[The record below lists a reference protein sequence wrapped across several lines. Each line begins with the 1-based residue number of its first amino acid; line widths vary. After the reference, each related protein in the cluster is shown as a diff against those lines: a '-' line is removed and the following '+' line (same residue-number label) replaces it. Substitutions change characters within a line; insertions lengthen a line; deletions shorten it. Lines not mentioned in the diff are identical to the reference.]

1 MICLSLKVKKDALE
15 PEIVSDKRNS
25 WPYSQ
30 SNRQNFKFKNEKC
43 VKCCDKNIRISN
55 FYFNMILYSLLR
67 TCTTQWKEY
76 RYRNFV
82 HDKELYF
89 VICRINLYWMLACIN
104 KNWIY
109 LYRLTTNKTGVEMV
123 YIMIRW
129 TTLRVIMNIIS
140 IKSVNLCE
148 FI

>member
-1 MICLSLKVKKDALE
+1 MKVKKDALE
-15 PEIVSDKRNS
+15 PEIVSDKINS

-43 VKCCDKNIRISN
+43 VKCCDKNWFFIPYIEHVQRN
-55 FYFNMILYSLLR
+55 E
-67 TCTTQWKEY
+67 KEY

-129 TTLRVIMNIIS
+129 TTLRGYDLHKISQFLWVYIKWSQSSLIM
-140 IKSVNLCE
+140 LL
-148 FI
+148 